1 MMHLDELCS
10 TSTEVGK
17 DESYARE
24 TGAVTVGRCNVLR
37 IKLCQKSDRVASSV
51 AANDLHQM
59 TSVPVL
65 YIR

>member
-17 DESYARE
+17 YARE